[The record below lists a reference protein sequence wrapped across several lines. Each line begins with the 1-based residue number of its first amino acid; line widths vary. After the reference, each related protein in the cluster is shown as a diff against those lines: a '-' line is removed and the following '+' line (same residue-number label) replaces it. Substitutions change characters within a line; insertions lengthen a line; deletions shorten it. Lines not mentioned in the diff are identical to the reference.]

1 MSYNKGV
8 TMTSISPYKCASIV
22 NEWLKADN
30 IDKKLPPQM
39 FYTYTSPE
47 KNYIKATTNA
57 AGKREVKLEDLQ
69 KWYDKYSQKFKVTEE
84 VEIVEDDGADEIKDY
99 NNERG

>member
-1 MSYNKGV
+1 MA
-8 TMTSISPYKCASIV
+8 SISPYKCASIV
-22 NEWLKADN
+22 NEWLKVDGF
-30 IDKKLPPQM
+30 DKKLPPQM

-57 AGKREVKLEDLQ
+57 AGKRKVELADLQ
-69 KWYDKYSQKFKVTEE
+69 SWYDKYTNKLRGLAVKDETVTSES
-84 VEIVEDDGADEIKDY
+84 DEIKDY